1 MVSEALT
8 KNTQEKKA
16 ADQEK
21 DSLTHGTPDK
31 HVTHKYQL
39 TWRREWYA
47 GPKREAIGN
56 LYIKQGTCIHNTLEL
71 RTPLTNFLP
80 LSPATKKKKGR
91 TKGGRKEGRKKKGRK
106 DGIGRGA
113 WGRGGKKG
121 EKSFYK
127 QTEEHVQGELDQ
139 LVSSVTLRAKPS
151 TCRCSEVPSVQ
162 QAREKSVPSNDG
174 SSR

>member
-39 TWRREWYA
+39 TWRRECYA

-80 LSPATKKKKGR
+80 LSPATKKKERKN
-91 TKGGRKEGRKKKGRK
+91 KGRKERRKEKEGKEGWDREGSMGERREEGRK
-106 DGIGRGA
+106 IL
-113 WGRGGKKG
+113 
-121 EKSFYK
+121 F
-127 QTEEHVQGELDQ
+127 
-139 LVSSVTLRAKPS
+139 
-151 TCRCSEVPSVQ
+151 
-162 QAREKSVPSNDG
+162 
-174 SSR
+174 

>member
-31 HVTHKYQL
+31 HKYQL

-56 LYIKQGTCIHNTLEL
+56 LYIKQGMCIHNTLEL

-121 EKSFYK
+121 EKSFFK

-162 QAREKSVPSNDG
+162 QA
-174 SSR
+174 